1 MRSAL
6 KNGLKNLLFILAS
19 GYILLFYSEHL
30 FWAHIRSDDSLI
42 NWMTAWLAYS
52 LLAYMFLFVVDHF
65 RVRSTA
71 ALFLAGA
78 VFGWLTEG
86 VVVQTTYESLPLSI
100 SFTGLAWHALISVM
114 VGWYM
119 VRRVLRSSSWL
130 RVFGLACLIGLIYGL
145 WAVCWWL
152 EPDGKVSSLTEFS
165 IFTLTITALVMIAYA
180 VADWSASVP
189 LVWNR
194 WITAGIAIF
203 FLLYFIFIA
212 VPAAPIALLVL
223 PVLLGLAYLG
233 LRRNH
238 AVQPAGSWL
247 EPLHDRPHWW
257 NYLALVGLPLT
268 AILFYG
274 WAQAVDIQIQSNWLL
289 YLITTPLGFVA
300 FVAALIRTWRFKPDR

>member
-6 KNGLKNLLFILAS
+6 PNRLKNLLFILAN
-19 GYILLFYSEHL
+19 GYILVFYSEHL
-30 FWAHIRSDDSLI
+30 FWAHIRADDSLK

-52 LLAYMFLFVVDHF
+52 LLAYLFLFVVDHF
-65 RVRSTA
+65 RVRSAA

-119 VRRVLRSSSWL
+119 VRRALQGKSWL
-130 RVFGLACLIGLIYGL
+130 RVFGLACLIGLIFGL

-165 IFTLTITALVMIAYA
+165 IFALTITALVMTAYF
-180 VADWSASVP
+180 VADWCASVP
-189 LVWNR
+189 IVWNR
-194 WITAGIAIF
+194 WISAGISIC
-203 FLLYFIFIA
+203 FLLYFVFIA
-212 VPAAPIALLVL
+212 VPAAPVALLVL
-223 PVLLGLAYLG
+223 PPLLALAYLG
-233 LRRNH
+233 LRRNRSI
-238 AVQPAGSWL
+238 QPEGSML
-247 EPLHDRPHWW
+247 DPHPDSPRLR
-257 NYLALVGLPLT
+257 NYLALIGLPLT
-268 AILFYG
+268 SILFYA
-274 WAQAVDIQIQSNWLL
+274 WALAVHFQFQFNWVL

-300 FVAALIRTWRFKPDR
+300 FVAALYRIWRSRPA